1 MGRVI
6 APWVATVVMLH
17 RATVTTTGEEE
28 TALEEGAVQ
37 NLVRLGWKVTLSP
50 SLLENKVM

>member
-1 MGRVI
+1 MGLVI

-17 RATVTTTGEEE
+17 CATVTTTGEEE
-28 TALEEGAVQ
+28 TALEEGAAQ

-50 SLLENKVM
+50 SLLESKVM